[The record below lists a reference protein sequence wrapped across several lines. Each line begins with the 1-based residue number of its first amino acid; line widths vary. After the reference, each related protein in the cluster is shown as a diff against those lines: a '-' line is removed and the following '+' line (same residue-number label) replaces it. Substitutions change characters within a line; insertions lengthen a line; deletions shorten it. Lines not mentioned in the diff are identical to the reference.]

1 MNKITVIKTIK
12 KELILGIF
20 GILGMLIMGIIF
32 NNIFIVIIPILFYL
46 AITILKLF
54 YSNDFHIL
62 DNGFTITGINKKMF
76 YDNDG
81 IENIDLK
88 IYRRAMSYRL
98 FVNRKMY
105 YINIS
110 DENKKNLIEYFSNSK
125 LDGKDLYIEKIE
137 QKTVLY

>member
-1 MNKITVIKTIK
+1 
-12 KELILGIF
+12 
-20 GILGMLIMGIIF
+20 
-32 NNIFIVIIPILFYL
+32 
-46 AITILKLF
+46 
-54 YSNDFHIL
+54 
-62 DNGFTITGINKKMF
+62 MF

-98 FVNRKMY
+98 FVNRKIY